1 VPAPRTA
8 KLNLVPTGK
17 SRATSIAALIIGC
30 YFLYFAAGAVHAH
43 FNVDDPTNLG
53 RYYERGA
60 PRVLFDMIAFWSDA
74 YRPTGGLF
82 YLLIYYPFGL
92 NPLPYRIVLLA
103 VIAANVYLTWRIAW
117 KITGSEAAAAL
128 AAMLACAHASQLP
141 IYYYTSFVYDVL
153 AYFFIALMLVLHIE
167 RRSQVA
173 VILVYLL
180 AIDSKEIAIVG
191 AAWVLAYE
199 VFVAG
204 PRRWLTPAVL
214 TIFAGLFAAGKMF
227 APGAVGRVRGY
238 EMQFTLHRFVV
249 NNCIYLNDLFRS
261 SFFHPGIRLEVA
273 WVLLTIVCAMVRR
286 RELWWGWFIVSTAAL
301 PVAFTVVSR
310 EGGSL
315 YLPLLAWSLFASISF
330 AVVCEMALARFRLPT
345 QTRQWLAVG
354 VIATVVAIQTIRIW
368 NRERQVYLDDQNKTW
383 NVITQV
389 RGLRPRPTAGQHVIF
404 LANPFADWDTYFISR
419 LLWRDRSIDI
429 QLANKMDKP
438 PTQVDL
444 IPFDWILTFENGN
457 LRVLH
462 TP

>member
-1 VPAPRTA
+1 
-8 KLNLVPTGK
+8 VPTFK
-17 SRATSIAALIIGC
+17 SRATGIAALIIGC

-43 FNVDDPTNLG
+43 FTVDDPTNLG
-53 RYYERGA
+53 RYYERGL

-103 VIAANVYLTWRIAW
+103 VIAANVYLTLRIVW

-167 RRSQVA
+167 RRSQAA
-173 VILVYLL
+173 VILAFLL

-199 VFVAG
+199 VFLAR

-214 TIFAGLFAAGKMF
+214 AVIAGLFAAGKMF
-227 APGAVGRVRGY
+227 APGAVGRLGGY

-273 WVLLTIVCAMVRR
+273 WALLTIVCAIVRR
-286 RELWWGWFIVSTAAL
+286 RELWWVWFVVSTAAL
-301 PVAFTVVSR
+301 PVAFTAVSR

-330 AVVCEMALARFRLPT
+330 AVVCEKLFARFGLPT
-345 QTRQWLAVG
+345 ENRQWLAVAL
-354 VIATVVAIQTIRIW
+354 IAAIVAIQTIRIW
-368 NRERQVYLDDQNKTW
+368 NIEKQQFLNDQKKTW
-383 NVITQV
+383 SVITQV
-389 RGLRPRPTAGQHVIF
+389 RSLQPRPAPGQHVIF
-404 LANPFADWDTYFISR
+404 LANPFADWDTYFIGR

-438 PTQVDL
+438 PTPDDF
-444 IPFDWILTFENGN
+444 IRFDWILTFENGN

-462 TP
+462 AP